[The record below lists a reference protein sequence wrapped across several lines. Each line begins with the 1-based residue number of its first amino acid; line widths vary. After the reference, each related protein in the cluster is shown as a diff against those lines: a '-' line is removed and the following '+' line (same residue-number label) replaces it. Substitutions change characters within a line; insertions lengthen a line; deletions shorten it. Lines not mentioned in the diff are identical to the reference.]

1 VPGLTITLKGET
13 TSDVT
18 AGVSVDTAGAI
29 DKLKTFVE
37 NFNMA
42 LGQLTVATRTTES
55 ERGLLAGDGTIRSM
69 RDSLRR
75 FITSPAEGLNGSLS
89 TFASIGLTFGNIG
102 SAVGTTTDL
111 KLDEAKFREAL
122 EANPTAV
129 HDLFAAKPRGVLSSV
144 GDVTAASGTP
154 NEYAVSGTYQI
165 DSDVAGN
172 FTVTFTDV
180 NSVVYPPRQVTVTP
194 GTSSSELV
202 PGMTIETSAAPT
214 GTSSTVTVTHREG
227 IVERVDS
234 YLKGLLGS
242 NGVFASRQSQ
252 VDGQIKA
259 IDDQILRQEERIASR
274 EEALQRQF
282 SALEVTLSRLQSQ
295 SSALSSTLL
304 SLQNSA
310 NSNN

>member
-1 VPGLTITLKGET
+1 
-13 TSDVT
+13 
-18 AGVSVDTAGAI
+18 
-29 DKLKTFVE
+29 
-37 NFNMA
+37 
-42 LGQLTVATRTTES
+42 
-55 ERGLLAGDGTIRSM
+55 
-69 RDSLRR
+69 
-75 FITSPAEGLNGSLS
+75 
-89 TFASIGLTFGNIG
+89 
-102 SAVGTTTDL
+102 
-111 KLDEAKFREAL
+111 
-122 EANPTAV
+122 
-129 HDLFAAKPRGVLSSV
+129 
-144 GDVTAASGTP
+144 
-154 NEYAVSGTYQI
+154 
-165 DSDVAGN
+165 
-172 FTVTFTDV
+172 
-180 NSVVYPPRQVTVTP
+180 
-194 GTSSSELV
+194 
-202 PGMTIETSAAPT
+202 MTIETSAAPT